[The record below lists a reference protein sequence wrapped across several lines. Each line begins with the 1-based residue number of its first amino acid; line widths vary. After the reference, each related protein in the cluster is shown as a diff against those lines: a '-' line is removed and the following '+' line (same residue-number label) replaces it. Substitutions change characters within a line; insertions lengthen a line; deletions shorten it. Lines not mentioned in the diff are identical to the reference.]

1 MRARETAEQ
10 SIAEL
15 SSLEAESG
23 IPNASLGI
31 EDAVH
36 YASEGKLIL
45 LDVRPEEEFAAGHLP
60 HAVNMPIETLGKRVH
75 ELPRGM
81 ALAAYCRGPYCFLA
95 HEEPR
100 GIPGNAAAT
109 RHQNEGLRPTD
120 P

>member
-1 MRARETAEQ
+1 MIRETAEQ

-15 SSLEAESG
+15 PSLEAESG

-75 ELPRGM
+75 ELPEAWRSPPT
-81 ALAAYCRGPYCFLA
+81 AAVPTASSRTRRQPFSKLRADACR
-95 HEEPR
+95 
-100 GIPGNAAAT
+100 
-109 RHQNEGLRPTD
+109 
-120 P
+120 